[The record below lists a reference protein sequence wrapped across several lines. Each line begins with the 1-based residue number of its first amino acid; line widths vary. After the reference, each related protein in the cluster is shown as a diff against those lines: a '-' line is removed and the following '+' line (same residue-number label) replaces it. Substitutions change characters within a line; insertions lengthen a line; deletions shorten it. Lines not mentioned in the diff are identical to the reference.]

1 MANPNI
7 VNISNLK
14 GLNAGLALT
23 TSNQD
28 LITNASNS
36 GKILR
41 VHSIVV
47 ANKDG
52 VNAAAVTCELGIAGT
67 FYKIAHTVTVP
78 PDATLILIGR
88 DSPLYVMENGSIR
101 ALANVNSDLDM
112 ICSYDEIS

>member
-7 VNISNLK
+7 INISNLK

-47 ANKDG
+47 ANTDG
-52 VNAAAVTCELGIAGT
+52 VTAASVTCELGIGSN
-67 FYKIAHTVTVP
+67 FFKIAHTVTVP

-101 ALANVNSDLDM
+101 ALASASGDLDM